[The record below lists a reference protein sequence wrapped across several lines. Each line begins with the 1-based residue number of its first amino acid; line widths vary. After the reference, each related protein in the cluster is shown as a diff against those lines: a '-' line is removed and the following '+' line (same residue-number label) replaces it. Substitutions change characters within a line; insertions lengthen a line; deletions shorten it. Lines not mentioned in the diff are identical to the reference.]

1 MGWSE
6 FDLIDHTLR
15 GPLNTALVNLE
26 LLSSSQPEPT
36 REIER
41 VREEIRRLA
50 NTLMPAMFDIL
61 SLEIAAVTRGN
72 LRSMVTRALEAHGL
86 AGVDVAPAP
95 WPDATVDG
103 RLLGLAVVHLAR
115 NALAATPAG
124 TRRPEIAAAAG
135 REGWVDVLV
144 RDWGV
149 GVGQGHASRPYPS
162 RRGHL
167 GGVIAAVR
175 IARLHGGTV
184 SFESM
189 DPGAV
194 VRLSLPPRSE

>member
-26 LLSSSQPEPT
+26 LLSSSRPEPV

-61 SLEIAAVTRGN
+61 SLEITAVARGN
-72 LRSMVTRALEAHGL
+72 LRSMVTRALEAHSL

-115 NALAATPAG
+115 NALAATPVGA
-124 TRRPEIAAAAG
+124 RRPEITAATG

-149 GVGQGHASRPYPS
+149 GMAQGHSARPYPS
-162 RRGHL
+162 RRGYL
-167 GGVIAAVR
+167 GGVVAVAR
-175 IARLHGGTV
+175 IARLHRGAV

-194 VRLSLPPRSE
+194 VRLSLPPTSE